1 VVKLYQIEKTG
12 GFNGAGSAE
21 GKAFAEERLAAGAI
35 ELRDLIYT
43 AWVKSGD
50 PVQEYHGPQ

>member
-1 VVKLYQIEKTG
+1 MVD
-12 GFNGAGSAE
+12 
-21 GKAFAEERLAAGAI
+21 ERLAAGVI

-50 PVQEYHGPQ
+50 PVQEFKG